1 MADFVKH
8 AYIGTPMWKS
18 KQVINA
24 NKQQREL
31 DVDWSIGF
39 AYMTKQQKDD
49 AARYLWWQKA
59 KMDVLNGKFDDMWIP
74 VNKGNDKYNGMGYG
88 A

>member
-8 AYIGTPMWKS
+8 PYIGTPMWKS

-31 DVDWSIGF
+31 GVDWSIGF
-39 AYMTKQQKDD
+39 AYMTKQQ
-49 AARYLWWQKA
+49 
-59 KMDVLNGKFDDMWIP
+59 
-74 VNKGNDKYNGMGYG
+74 
-88 A
+88 